1 MNISV
6 IVNQLIQLFL
16 LILLGYFLYKTGLID
31 RPSNQK
37 LSKLVLQ
44 VTMPCMVLDS
54 VLKQTG
60 ERDVR
65 TVGFVFLIAIIYY
78 LLMPFVSYLLCIL
91 LRLPKKSR
99 GVYMFMAVFE
109 NIGFMGI
116 PLINAIYGPKG
127 VLYTAVINIM
137 FNLAAFGYG
146 PWMISIGTDTST
158 RFNLRDV
165 ASPGSLLSLLAILLY
180 ATGIQ
185 LPSTLAGPIGSV
197 GSMTTPL
204 AMMLIG
210 STLATMKLGEV
221 FRDIHVYPYIL
232 VRQVILPIL
241 AFPLLKALIRDEM
254 VLGVF
259 FILFIMPA
267 ASNCVLF
274 ATTYHNDEAL
284 AARAVFISTLLCI
297 LTIPLLVVLCL
308 L

>member
-1 MNISV
+1 MNIAV
-6 IVNQLIQLFL
+6 IINQLIQLFL
-16 LILLGYFLYKTGLID
+16 LILLGYLLYKAGLFD
-31 RPSNQK
+31 RSSNQK
-37 LSKLVLQ
+37 LTKLVLQ

-54 VLKQTG
+54 VLRQTG
-60 ERDVR
+60 ERDIR
-65 TVGFVFLIAIIYY
+65 TVGFVFLIAVIYY
-78 LLMPFVSYLLCIL
+78 LAMPFVGYLLCIL

-99 GVYMFMAVFE
+99 GVYLFMAVFE

-127 VLYTAVINIM
+127 VLYTAVINII

-146 PWMISIGTDTST
+146 PWMISIGTDTAT
-158 RFNLRDV
+158 RFSMRDV
-165 ASPGSLLSLLAILLY
+165 LSPGSLLSLLAILVY
-180 ATGIQ
+180 FTGIQ
-185 LPSTLAGPIGSV
+185 LPSTLTGPIGSV
-197 GSMTTPL
+197 GAMTTPL

-210 STLATMKLGEV
+210 STLATMKLGQV

-232 VRQVILPIL
+232 VRQVVL
-241 AFPLLKALIRDEM
+241 PLLVFPALKLIIRDEM

-274 ATTYHNDEAL
+274 ATNYHNDEAL
-284 AARAVFISTLLCI
+284 AARTVFISTLLCI
-297 LTIPLLVVLCL
+297 VTIPLLVILCL

>member
-1 MNISV
+1 MNITV
-6 IVNQLIQLFL
+6 IINQLIQLFG
-16 LILLGYFLYKTGLID
+16 LIILGYLLFKVDLID
-31 RPSNQK
+31 RASNQK

-44 VTMPCMVLDS
+44 VTMPCLVLDS

-60 ERDVR
+60 ERDIR
-65 TVGFVFLIAIIYY
+65 TVGFVFLIAVIYY
-78 LLMPFVSYLLCIL
+78 LAMPFVGYLLCIL

-127 VLYTAVINIM
+127 VLYTAVVNII
-137 FNLAAFGYG
+137 FNLSAFGYG
-146 PWMISIGTDTST
+146 PWMISLGTDTAA
-158 RFNLRDV
+158 RFRLRDV
-165 ASPGSLLSLLAILLY
+165 LSPGSLLSLLAIFLY
-180 ATGIQ
+180 FTGIQ
-185 LPSTLAGPIGSV
+185 FPSTLAGPIGSV
-197 GSMTTPL
+197 GAMTTPL

-210 STLATMKLGEV
+210 STLATIRPGEV
-221 FRDIHVYPYIL
+221 FRDIHVYPYLL
-232 VRQVILPIL
+232 VRQVVLPLL
-241 AFPLLKALIRDEM
+241 AFPLLEMAIPDEM

-259 FILFIMPA
+259 FILSIMPA

-284 AARAVFISTLLCI
+284 AARAVFISTLLSI
-297 LTIPLLVVLCL
+297 VTVPLLAALCL

>member
-6 IVNQLIQLFL
+6 IVNQLIQLSL
-16 LILLGYFLYKTGLID
+16 LILLGYLLYKTGLID

-60 ERDVR
+60 ERDIR
-65 TVGFVFLIAIIYY
+65 TVGFVFLIAAIYY
-78 LLMPFVSYLLCIL
+78 LLMPFVGYLLCIL

-137 FNLAAFGYG
+137 FNLAAFSYG
-146 PWMISIGTDTST
+146 PWMISIGTDTAA
-158 RFNLRDV
+158 RFSLRDV

-221 FRDIHVYPYIL
+221 FRDIHIYPYIL
-232 VRQVILPIL
+232 VRQVILPLL
-241 AFPLLKALIRDEM
+241 AFPLLKMLIRDEM

-274 ATTYHNDEAL
+274 ATTCHNDEAL
-284 AARAVFISTLLCI
+284 AARAVFLSTLLCI
-297 LTIPLLVVLCL
+297 FTIPLLAALCL
-308 L
+308 V